1 VPNETSHVVI
11 AIGEHP
17 TRHGRYVV
25 SVDGSEIAT
34 VTAETLAAHHIR
46 VGRPIDSKTIDALQN
61 EHRRTLVLDRALR
74 LLAVRARTTTELRQ
88 SLLRAKDRPAADDVK
103 WVITTLTERGY
114 LDDARF
120 ADQFV
125 RDRAASRGWAKHRL
139 RQELRKRGVD
149 QTRIEPALTQADD
162 DAAIDDDSAAAVAAA
177 KWRRTHSARDPQKDR
192 QRLYGFLA
200 RRGFSPDVIRSA
212 MQAVLDDGGEGAE
225 SP

>member
-1 VPNETSHVVI
+1 
-11 AIGEHP
+11 
-17 TRHGRYVV
+17 
-25 SVDGSEIAT
+25 
-34 VTAETLAAHHIR
+34 
-46 VGRPIDSKTIDALQN
+46 
-61 EHRRTLVLDRALR
+61 
-74 LLAVRARTTTELRQ
+74 
-88 SLLRAKDRPAADDVK
+88 LRAKDRPAADDVK

-120 ADQFV
+120 ASQFV
-125 RDRAASRGWAKHRL
+125 RDRAANRGWAKHRL

-149 QTRIEPALTQADD
+149 QTSIEPALEQADD
-162 DAAIDDDSAAAVAAA
+162 DAAIDDNSAAAAAAA

-212 MQAVLDDGGEGAE
+212 MQKVLDHSEDGAE